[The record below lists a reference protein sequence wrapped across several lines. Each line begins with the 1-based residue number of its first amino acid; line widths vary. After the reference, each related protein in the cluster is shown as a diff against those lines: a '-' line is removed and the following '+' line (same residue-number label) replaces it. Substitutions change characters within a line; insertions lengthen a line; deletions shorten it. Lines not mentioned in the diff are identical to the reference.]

1 MDGDE
6 IEEWL
11 LLPSSDISDTE
22 DGNENDEGELEEVTF
37 NQIFSKELE
46 RQLVQNHLSLNE
58 NMMEEGEEGI
68 IVEEAQIEDDS
79 SQIDTWDEVH
89 RLCLLTHLG
98 FTYDYQFRN
107 IYLLASIRNPAYFGN
122 LM

>member
-68 IVEEAQIEDDS
+68 IVEEA
-79 SQIDTWDEVH
+79 
-89 RLCLLTHLG
+89 LL
-98 FTYDYQFRN
+98 N
-107 IYLLASIRNPAYFGN
+107 EA
-122 LM
+122 

>member
-1 MDGDE
+1 MDCDE

-46 RQLVQNHLSLNE
+46 RQISCTKCNVY
-58 NMMEEGEEGI
+58 
-68 IVEEAQIEDDS
+68 
-79 SQIDTWDEVH
+79 
-89 RLCLLTHLG
+89 LCMTKTNNCSYKFHV
-98 FTYDYQFRN
+98 
-107 IYLLASIRNPAYFGN
+107 
-122 LM
+122 M